1 VAELRRVS
9 ASVRPRP
16 TPRMGRDPKEK
27 AFAGGNTRKSVRRR
41 RVCWT
46 GTMRLGMHLRE
57 LVRLPIGVVLASA
70 LLATFAA
77 VWSVASISLFP
88 PGLKSR
94 GEGIATA
101 QTQVVVDTPYSAV
114 LDLRQPTNDIDGLK
128 NRAVLIG
135 TLMSSTDVRGDIA
148 RRAGIPVERLHVVA
162 PRTPEQPRPV
172 QDSSAKP
179 GPGDLLKSTDQ
190 YRLDVQANPTI
201 PLLTIDA
208 QAPTAQASQR
218 LANAGI
224 SGLRDY
230 LKGLA
235 ASDGAPNGLQ
245 VRLRQLGAARGSVIN
260 QGVQAQVA
268 IVVFALVFLLSLL
281 AAMLIARVRRGW
293 QLTAPKHDGD
303 EGRAHP
309 AWRS

>member
-1 VAELRRVS
+1 
-9 ASVRPRP
+9 
-16 TPRMGRDPKEK
+16 
-27 AFAGGNTRKSVRRR
+27 
-41 RVCWT
+41 
-46 GTMRLGMHLRE
+46 MRLGMHLRE
-57 LVRLPIGVVLASA
+57 LVGLPIWAVLASA

-94 GEGIATA
+94 GAGIATA

-114 LDLRQPTNDIDGLK
+114 LDLRQPTDDVDGLK

-135 TLMSSTDVRGDIA
+135 TLMSSADVRGDIA
-148 RRAGIPVERLHVVA
+148 RRAGIPAERLQVVA
-162 PRTPEQPRPV
+162 PRTPEQPRAV
-172 QDSSAKP
+172 QPASDKP
-179 GPGDLLKSTDQ
+179 GPGDLLKSTNQ

-218 LANAGI
+218 LANAGV

-230 LKGLA
+230 LRGLA

-245 VRLRQLGAARGSVIN
+245 VRLRQLGAAKGSLIN
-260 QGVQAQVA
+260 PGVQLQVA
-268 IVVFALVFLLSLL
+268 IVVFVLVFPLSCL
-281 AAMLIARVRRGW
+281 AAILIARVRRGW
-293 QLTAPKHDGD
+293 QIAADAPKHDAAAA
-303 EGRAHP
+303 RAHP